1 MISSM
6 QADKKKRSTAKK
18 KQKKTCKFSN
28 HLIHKYYKYYDVA
41 FESQIFS

>member
-6 QADKKKRSTAKK
+6 QADKKKRSTAK
-18 KQKKTCKFSN
+18 KKTCKFSN